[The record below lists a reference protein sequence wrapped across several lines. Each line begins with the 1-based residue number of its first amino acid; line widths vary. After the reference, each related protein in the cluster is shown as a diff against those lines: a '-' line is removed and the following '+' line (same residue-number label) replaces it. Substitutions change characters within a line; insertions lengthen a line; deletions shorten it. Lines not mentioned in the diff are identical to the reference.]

1 MCGDHPLNPK
11 VTLAEYRYEK
21 YIDGTPHLLRRGPE
35 AVVKCLT
42 CGREAAAKQLS
53 INTDGHLL
61 RAVQDDIVARVCD
74 AFQGSELTEEQDISI
89 ELLKAYTY

>member
-11 VTLAEYRYEK
+11 VTLTECRYEK

-35 AVVKCLT
+35 A
-42 CGREAAAKQLS
+42 A
-53 INTDGHLL
+53 
-61 RAVQDDIVARVCD
+61 VARVCD